1 MLHSNNIYCKA
12 AINWVKFHGA
22 VQYLTYLLIGEYTMN
37 HDQVSA
43 KLSHIHSKNLETV
56 FSLGE
61 AALENTQKLVELN
74 YDASKNALLHAQDNI
89 QHIITAKDPKAVT
102 EMLQTETLQ
111 EVGNQAIA
119 HQRKVTKVLRESGK
133 EYANV
138 VEASIEQAQAGMQDW
153 VNTLAANA
161 PAGSDVFV
169 SAFKTSMNSVMQG
182 FEQFREASKDAMAT
196 VEKTADQAFDAFQ
209 GQIAQVKKVAAPT
222 KARKAA

>member
-1 MLHSNNIYCKA
+1 
-12 AINWVKFHGA
+12 
-22 VQYLTYLLIGEYTMN
+22 MN
-37 HDQVSA
+37 QDQVTA
-43 KLSHIHSKNLETV
+43 KLSQIQNKNLETV

-61 AALENTQKLVELN
+61 AAIENAQKIVELN
-74 YDASKNALLHAQDNI
+74 YDASKAALLNAQQNI
-89 QHIITAKDPKAVT
+89 QQVLNAKDPKQVT
-102 EMLQTETLQ
+102 ELLQADTLQ
-111 EVGNQAIA
+111 DVGNQAIA

-133 EYANV
+133 EFADV

-182 FEQFREASKDAMAT
+182 IEQFREASKDALLT
-196 VEKTADQAFDAFQ
+196 VEKSADQAFEAFQ
-209 GQIAQVKKVAAPT
+209 GQLAQVKKAAAPA

>member
-1 MLHSNNIYCKA
+1 
-12 AINWVKFHGA
+12 
-22 VQYLTYLLIGEYTMN
+22 MN
-37 HDQVSA
+37 QDQVTA
-43 KLSHIHSKNLETV
+43 KLSQIQNKNLETV

-61 AALENTQKLVELN
+61 AAIENAQKLVELN
-74 YDASKNALLHAQDNI
+74 YDASKAALLNAQQNI
-89 QHIITAKDPKAVT
+89 QQVLNAKDPKQVT
-102 EMLQTETLQ
+102 DLLQADTLQ
-111 EVGNQAIA
+111 DVGNQAIA

-133 EYANV
+133 EFADV

-182 FEQFREASKDAMAT
+182 IEQFREASKDALLT
-196 VEKTADQAFDAFQ
+196 VEKSADQAFEAFQ
-209 GQIAQVKKVAAPT
+209 GQLAQVKKAATPA

>member
-1 MLHSNNIYCKA
+1 
-12 AINWVKFHGA
+12 
-22 VQYLTYLLIGEYTMN
+22 MN
-37 HDQVSA
+37 QDQVTA
-43 KLSHIHSKNLETV
+43 KLSQIQNKNLETV

-61 AALENTQKLVELN
+61 AAIENAQKLVELN
-74 YDASKNALLHAQDNI
+74 YDASKAALLNAQQNI
-89 QHIITAKDPKAVT
+89 QQVLNAKDPKQVT
-102 EMLQTETLQ
+102 ELLQADTLQ
-111 EVGNQAIA
+111 DVGNQAIA

-133 EYANV
+133 EFADV

-182 FEQFREASKDAMAT
+182 IEQFREASKDALLT
-196 VEKTADQAFDAFQ
+196 VEKSADQAFEAFQ
-209 GQIAQVKKVAAPT
+209 GQLAQVKKAATPA